1 MQSPSPSPRSR
12 ALSRTVLLL
21 PFRLA
26 GRRAHL
32 SAAHSVAS
40 RRAPTNSRA
49 SAAASALG
57 LFGRERDQF
66 DECDESGD
74 PSAGPDFSFPLV
86 VPHAVLVLLHL
97 VLSLLPSLY
106 WWWRCC
112 CTYYYCSVGIRCARP
127 PVRPWLWLASPPGT
141 STSATLLLVP
151 GVLVTTTMMIT
162 FNYSSRRGGSR
173 AGQGTHMR

>member
-66 DECDESGD
+66 DECDGRLESFCFISSNHID
-74 PSAGPDFSFPLV
+74 RNK
-86 VPHAVLVLLHL
+86 
-97 VLSLLPSLY
+97 SLA
-106 WWWRCC
+106 
-112 CTYYYCSVGIRCARP
+112 IK
-127 PVRPWLWLASPPGT
+127 
-141 STSATLLLVP
+141 
-151 GVLVTTTMMIT
+151 
-162 FNYSSRRGGSR
+162 
-173 AGQGTHMR
+173 

>member
-74 PSAGPDFSFPLV
+74 PFAGPDF
-86 VPHAVLVLLHL
+86 LLF
-97 VLSLLPSLY
+97 SP
-106 WWWRCC
+106 
-112 CTYYYCSVGIRCARP
+112 GGAARCARAAASCSVP
-127 PVRPWLWLASPPGT
+127 PPQPLLVVALLLHVLLLLGGHPLRSPPRAAVAVAGI
-141 STSATLLLVP
+141 
-151 GVLVTTTMMIT
+151 TT
-162 FNYSSRRGGSR
+162 R
-173 AGQGTHMR
+173 H